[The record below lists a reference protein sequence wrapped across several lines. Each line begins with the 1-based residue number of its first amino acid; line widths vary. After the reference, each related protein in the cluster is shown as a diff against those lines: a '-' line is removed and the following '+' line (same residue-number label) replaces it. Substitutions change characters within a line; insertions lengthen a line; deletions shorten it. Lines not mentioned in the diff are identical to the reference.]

1 MNEIAVMNLQLALAG
16 MEEGGALLYSG
27 PIDGKIGTMTVA
39 GVSRLYKL
47 LGLEKPLKGP
57 EKPGADLPDNAVLV
71 FSLREDGEKYLS
83 EHLQVKELAC
93 NDGSDVIFVHLKMPD
108 MFEEMRKIVGPFDP
122 HRDGSAYRTVSYN
135 ASIGGA
141 AYSRHCWGV
150 AMDVP
155 AQNGVTPEELY
166 ARAEEL
172 LEGKGG
178 LGIYSWGIHV
188 DFRAVPARFDYR

>member
-1 MNEIAVMNLQLALAG
+1 MNDTAVMLLQLALAG
-16 MEEGGALLYSG
+16 MEEGGAPLYSG
-27 PIDGKIGTMTVA
+27 PIDGEIGTMTVA
-39 GVSRLYKL
+39 GVSRLHKL

-71 FSLREDGEKYLS
+71 FSLREDGEKQLS
-83 EHLQVKELAC
+83 EHFKVREFAC
-93 NDGSDVIFVHLKMPD
+93 NDGSDVVFIHPKMPD
-108 MFEEMRKIVGPFDP
+108 MCEELRKLIGSFSPN
-122 HRDGSAYRTVSYN
+122 RNSAYRTVSYN
-135 ASIGGA
+135 ASIDGAA
-141 AYSRHCWGV
+141 AYSKHCWGI

-155 AQNGVTPEELY
+155 AQNNVTPEELY
-166 ARAEEL
+166 AYADAL